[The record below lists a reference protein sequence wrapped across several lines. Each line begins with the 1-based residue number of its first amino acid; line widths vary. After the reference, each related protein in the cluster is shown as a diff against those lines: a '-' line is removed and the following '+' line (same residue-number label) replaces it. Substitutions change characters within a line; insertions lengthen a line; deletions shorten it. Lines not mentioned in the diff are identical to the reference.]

1 MFLPYCVYMIVTLY
15 YFLNYVP
22 REWTMEDKEADY
34 LAYISV
40 AIITV
45 LSGYFLFKELMQVK
59 FFRLQYF
66 MDPWNW
72 GNNISIL
79 LNLTIVCVHLFSE
92 ERFYQLTNITSVASV
107 LLWGMF
113 FYWMRLFSQTA
124 FYFMVIFMFTS
135 VQVILDSWYINRNV
149 NQPEDYASI
158 VDEDLTDNY
167 IVTAVF
173 T

>member
-1 MFLPYCVYMIVTLY
+1 M
-15 YFLNYVP
+15 
-22 REWTMEDKEADY
+22 
-34 LAYISV
+34 
-40 AIITV
+40 
-45 LSGYFLFKELMQVK
+45 K
-59 FFRLQYF
+59 FFRMQYF

-79 LNLTIVCVHLFSE
+79 LNLTIVWVHLFSE

-124 FYFMVIFMFTS
+124 FYVRLIWQTIQDLTYFLFFYSMVIFMFTS

-149 NQPEDYASI
+149 EQPEDYASI
-158 VDEDLTDNY
+158 VKEDLTDNY